1 MRIVLFKRTN
11 CQYCKLAKKLLD
23 QNKIS
28 YNVIQIDDGVE
39 ELAEYNY
46 YAMTH
51 RLPLILVNLPEENI
65 DVYVPHEQEIF
76 EGSGNITKAIE
87 FIKARSK

>member
-1 MRIVLFKRTN
+1 
-11 CQYCKLAKKLLD
+11 
-23 QNKIS
+23 
-28 YNVIQIDDGVE
+28 
-39 ELAEYNY
+39 
-46 YAMTH
+46 MTH